1 MEKAKKIFQIAGQ
14 YEKPSQILFT
24 NGKGSNAT
32 SASMSYNSSVHTHLK
47 IAWKDN
53 TVLDDNGWIYDA
65 FDLNGWDYMP
75 PTWTSASSWS
85 FAEYVLFI
93 WAKNHTTDSDGN
105 AVINPQTENLNTLIT
120 QGYANIN
127 AFVTNSYPSLATEI
141 TSGSFEVKL
150 TAQTA
155 SAISIDVRNASNQVT
170 SSLLSQS
177 IDTLLPFSTSVSNNS
192 STTFPTIL
200 TTGAVEDDIGTLSWT
215 SAAYEASLTENVN
228 FATLNNVLYV
238 SNGIDDLL
246 KYDGDST
253 YKAGLPNANKDHFT
267 ITPTVL
273 SGSEATANR
282 HLHNVKPGQVE
293 TFTID
298 TTAEANYA
306 ALPTEK
312 KYTFQFDS
320 VSTFKRKSGDATGS
334 YGSYSGSISLTSAGS
349 DLGNLSGTG
358 LEIEVVTD
366 SSGGIKNYYVVNKGT
381 GYKGLDANN
390 NPQDRIK
397 VTKEMFT
404 GDNADQSVVCGI
416 VDITAVS
423 TQLRDKTYEY
433 KFAYEYTDYKGN
445 VISSQPTE
453 AVKVVVPSER
463 KVVIT
468 MSSTLSDLTTY
479 ETAGTFNAAWQT
491 ANGVS
496 FPSSLT
502 NSNAPIEKLTN
513 QKRLRLLIY
522 RSKGYNP
529 TEGEVVGQYYHIG
542 DVAYGTTIFTDVYHD
557 EQNDP
562 EAATQYDTVL
572 NPFLAF
578 VDPIKRKDPPPKG
591 MYLTTFK
598 NCLVVSGQK
607 DNVNNVSYSLP
618 KNFTTGEIG
627 SEYFPNDDNSVI
639 VESPFGSKITAI
651 SGLKDLMFVF
661 HKDSIFTVSGNINQL
676 ELPTVELLTKE
687 GGVGCSSQASVE
699 EFKGGLSFVSDTG
712 VYSVSNQG

>member
-1 MEKAKKIFQIAGQ
+1 TGAVLDELIYVENNKLKKEVGFNLAAYRASSVTSPAIDLSLTRDSGVSTITAIDGSGNSFFNQTYTSSDTIQTFTNEFTFLSSFTDQNGVQLIDFDNLTEWYSTGLDNLTNDPGYTFNQYEGEGEFIFWIPLSHVNTTAVNLILASGGHLEKAKKIFQIAGQ

-253 YKAGLPNANKDHFT
+253 Y
-267 ITPTVL
+267 
-273 SGSEATANR
+273 
-282 HLHNVKPGQVE
+282 
-293 TFTID
+293 
-298 TTAEANYA
+298 
-306 ALPTEK
+306 
-312 KYTFQFDS
+312 
-320 VSTFKRKSGDATGS
+320 
-334 YGSYSGSISLTSAGS
+334 
-349 DLGNLSGTG
+349 
-358 LEIEVVTD
+358 
-366 SSGGIKNYYVVNKGT
+366 
-381 GYKGLDANN
+381 
-390 NPQDRIK
+390 
-397 VTKEMFT
+397 
-404 GDNADQSVVCGI
+404 
-416 VDITAVS
+416 
-423 TQLRDKTYEY
+423 
-433 KFAYEYTDYKGN
+433 
-445 VISSQPTE
+445 
-453 AVKVVVPSER
+453 
-463 KVVIT
+463 
-468 MSSTLSDLTTY
+468 
-479 ETAGTFNAAWQT
+479 
-491 ANGVS
+491 
-496 FPSSLT
+496 
-502 NSNAPIEKLTN
+502 
-513 QKRLRLLIY
+513 
-522 RSKGYNP
+522 
-529 TEGEVVGQYYHIG
+529 
-542 DVAYGTTIFTDVYHD
+542 
-557 EQNDP
+557 
-562 EAATQYDTVL
+562 
-572 NPFLAF
+572 
-578 VDPIKRKDPPPKG
+578 
-591 MYLTTFK
+591 
-598 NCLVVSGQK
+598 
-607 DNVNNVSYSLP
+607 
-618 KNFTTGEIG
+618 
-627 SEYFPNDDNSVI
+627 
-639 VESPFGSKITAI
+639 
-651 SGLKDLMFVF
+651 
-661 HKDSIFTVSGNINQL
+661 
-676 ELPTVELLTKE
+676 
-687 GGVGCSSQASVE
+687 
-699 EFKGGLSFVSDTG
+699 
-712 VYSVSNQG
+712 